1 MIEWTFLNRMLSRL
15 GFDQPFVKLIML
27 CVFTISYLFLLNGSP
42 FGSLSPFRGTN
53 QGDPLSPYFFF
64 FIICVEAFSQMVE
77 KAMAQNCLRG
87 VYIAL
92 SALSYLELIFC

>member
-42 FGSLSPFRGTN
+42 FGSLSPFRGTS

-64 FIICVEAFSQMVE
+64 LLFV
-77 KAMAQNCLRG
+77 LRPL
-87 VYIAL
+87 VRWWRKRRRKIA
-92 SALSYLELIFC
+92 